1 MKYIFVSIFFILN
14 LSILKAQKN
23 PTTIFFKDGT
33 SQQGYV
39 FGDTSWE
46 LKFSKELK
54 GKKIKYQFE
63 ELDSVHITENNQL
76 VSYHIHKY
84 RFGKNQKKT
93 KNLKYT
99 KVQLIVDGP
108 VQLYIQ
114 NLNYN
119 TPTTTQFTRYPNG
132 HIEQETAF
140 SADYSQ
146 YSLFVKKPS
155 EEKLFWLATPQAGLA
170 RNFKK
175 AAIEYFQDCST
186 LVSKLESGEFKRKTA
201 PQMVQFYNNE
211 CQ

>member
-1 MKYIFVSIFFILN
+1 MKHILFFILCSN
-14 LSILKAQKN
+14 LLIAQKN
-23 PTTIFFKDGT
+23 PATIFFKNGT
-33 SQQGYV
+33 SQEGYV

-46 LKFSKELK
+46 LRFSKELK
-54 GKKIKYQFE
+54 GKKTKYQFE
-63 ELDSVHITENNQL
+63 ELDSLHITENNQL

-114 NLNYN
+114 SLNYN

-132 HIEQETAF
+132 HINQKTVF
-140 SADYSQ
+140 LADYSQ
-146 YSLFVKKPS
+146 YSLFVKKPN

-175 AAIEYFQDCST
+175 ASLEYFQDCPA
-186 LVSKLESGEFKRKTA
+186 LVSKLESNEFKRKTA
-201 PQMVQFYNNE
+201 PQMIQFYNNN